1 LDVKGCS
8 VVELTSDDGR
18 VDPVD
23 DLIRRTEIVVEH
35 APVPFQALSSHERH
49 QASSVGVRGN
59 IDLTSPGRRGPP
71 RWGREDRPLPAFVAT
86 AVANRCD
93 D

>member
-23 DLIRRTEIVVEH
+23 DLIRRTEIVVET
-35 APVPFQALSSHERH
+35 AGPVSS
-49 QASSVGVRGN
+49 
-59 IDLTSPGRRGPP
+59 
-71 RWGREDRPLPAFVAT
+71 AFVA
-86 AVANRCD
+86 
-93 D
+93 